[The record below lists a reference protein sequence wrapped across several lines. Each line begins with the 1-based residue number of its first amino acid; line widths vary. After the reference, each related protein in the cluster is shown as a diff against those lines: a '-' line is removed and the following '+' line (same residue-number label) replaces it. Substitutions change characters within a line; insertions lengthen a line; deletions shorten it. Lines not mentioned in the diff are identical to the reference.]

1 VRRFEVEDF
10 IRYLEMIS
18 SLSIN
23 FTIEPLRAED
33 ILEVGTINS
42 DLASINRLKFTEL
55 KEEKINVTVR

>member
-1 VRRFEVEDF
+1 
-10 IRYLEMIS
+10 MIS

-42 DLASINRLKFTEL
+42 DLASINRFKVHRI
-55 KEEKINVTVR
+55 KIKKINVTVR